1 MELADQIGAWW
12 REQGKEVPAR
22 GNDEWKVMY
31 EAWAHWALRDA
42 IDKRKSQPPICY
54 WRF

>member
-1 MELADQIGAWW
+1 MALADKIEAWW

-22 GNDEWKVMY
+22 GTDEWKAMY
-31 EAWAHWALRDA
+31 FAWARWALHDA